1 MRLFALT
8 IILASLACLAPTPQA
23 FAQDAEPEL
32 IADLQKWLVGSWLCQ
47 YSPSIKAQ
55 AIYGKDKQFEWI
67 FRIGRP
73 PYVTVIRQM
82 GSYDIITPGNDGY
95 QAAVLATSSARCR
108 KILNSSPA
116 NRNRRTLPGRG
127 RTPCRTATGNA
138 CGARN
143 KWERGQ
149 TDR

>member
-95 QAAVLATSSARCR
+95 QAAVLATVE
-108 KILNSSPA
+108 
-116 NRNRRTLPGRG
+116 RTLPEDPEFEPGKQEQADFTR
-127 RTPCRTATGNA
+127 A
-138 CGARN
+138 GANTLQDSNGECVRRS
-143 KWERGQ
+143 E
-149 TDR
+149 